1 MIQDFSSIIDTL
13 KRKYSPL
20 IDDKE
25 YWKGES
31 VADFFST
38 YRSIVTSM
46 FKEYP
51 KLVYNNILCPVG
63 MTKDDL
69 PFEKELLQAQLFE
82 MLVNPELILLPR
94 YAIRTFAAVFEVF
107 LEKGSIGDGLA
118 AFSED
123 GEYIEFKFCS
133 DKKLAQRI
141 TSAAKSSDIF
151 FVCVSDL
158 SSETLKKIASGRLK
172 ISVPENA
179 KGYIFGLNNL
189 NLYQIR
195 KNKETQ
201 VDLLNLLPE
210 RIRGGRTGDCSSPT
224 AIKVYA
230 DALLN
235 VNKESFMDFSD
246 FRKKEALEYRVETL
260 LLYGGNP
267 DLTDCY
273 QEYHSIATA
282 FASRNIR
289 VLLPKPYPL
298 SYFDDF
304 PITGIC
310 EFDSETKTK
319 LDYQVSAEEFAAIH
333 CLKHYRINL
342 DKPVE
347 TYFMQRNQ
355 YSISSD
361 KGVKKKGRRR

>member
-1 MIQDFSSIIDTL
+1 MSNAIEFISAFNIIDSRMRAIYRGKGNLQFSDLVRRCAEFQMTI
-13 KRKYSPL
+13 RKY
-20 IDDKE
+20 E
-25 YWKGES
+25 E
-31 VADFFST
+31 
-38 YRSIVTSM
+38 
-46 FKEYP
+46 
-51 KLVYNNILCPVG
+51 
-63 MTKDDL
+63 DL
-69 PFEKELLQAQLFE
+69 QL
-82 MLVNPELILLPR
+82 
-94 YAIRTFAAVFEVF
+94 AKTQ
-107 LEKGSIGDGLA
+107 GL
-118 AFSED
+118 
-123 GEYIEFKFCS
+123 
-133 DKKLAQRI
+133 
-141 TSAAKSSDIF
+141 T
-151 FVCVSDL
+151 
-158 SSETLKKIASGRLK
+158 
-172 ISVPENA
+172 
-179 KGYIFGLNNL
+179 
-189 NLYQIR
+189 
-195 KNKETQ
+195 TQ
-201 VDLLNLLPE
+201 VEFLYTEEDK
-210 RIRGGRTGDCSSPT
+210 I
-224 AIKVYA
+224 YA

-235 VNKESFMDFSD
+235 VNKESFIDFSD
-246 FRKKEALEYRVETL
+246 YRKKEALEYRVETL
-260 LLYGGNP
+260 LLYRGNP

-273 QEYHSIATA
+273 QEYHSIANA